1 MNENEN
7 DFEALRRLLALK
19 RHETPPPGYFESFP
33 GAVMARLRASQS
45 GTQDGVAERLADRL
59 PWLFRMVQAFEN
71 KPAFA
76 TAFASALCLLLL
88 GGIIFAERPEVTVQ
102 PFMQLTQDA
111 SPQSIAPATP
121 AGFSAEPANL
131 QARFISSTDPVFD
144 PQPMGGPSAIA
155 LFGGQNGGFALPVNL
170 ILPGN

>member
-19 RHETPPPGYFESFP
+19 RHEMPPPGYFEHFP
-33 GAVMARLRASQS
+33 GEVMARLRASRS
-45 GTQDGVAERLADRL
+45 GAQEGVAERLADRL
-59 PWLFRMVQAFEN
+59 PWLFRMIQALEG

-76 TAFASALCLLLL
+76 TTFASALCLLLL

-102 PFMQLTQDA
+102 PFIQSAQEPSPLRITDA
-111 SPQSIAPATP
+111 AP
-121 AGFSAEPANL
+121 AGFSAEPSD
-131 QARFISSTDPVFD
+131 FIPGTNPVFN
-144 PQPMGGPSAIA
+144 PQPMGGLSAIA
-155 LFGGQNGGFALPVNL
+155 LFGGQNGFAQPVSL